1 MRRTVSAEMLSTTPL
16 VTSWRAISWQSHCD
30 SERPSL
36 SGNSQAILT
45 AWRATAGGKN
55 RRATGAGSIQQ
66 PLKPM
71 LLKASPPLPDHP
83 ALILHLPGRGGDRMP
98 FGQQQDNPSPVN
110 QPSGRRSAAPD
121 GFQLQLLLEG
131 KLDAHRRFS
140 SSHDTSSGLGFQ
152 GECYCTP

>member
-1 MRRTVSAEMLSTTPL
+1 
-16 VTSWRAISWQSHCD
+16 
-30 SERPSL
+30 
-36 SGNSQAILT
+36 
-45 AWRATAGGKN
+45 
-55 RRATGAGSIQQ
+55 
-66 PLKPM
+66 M

-83 ALILHLPGRGGDRMP
+83 ALIVHLPGRGGDRMP

-110 QPSGRRSAAPD
+110 QPSGRRGAAQD